1 MQKLTIVMPIL
12 SCLMSC
18 LMAFG
23 QEAAGWKV
31 GVAKV
36 KITPAK
42 PVWLAGYG
50 GRDHV
55 MEGVRQDVW
64 AKALALEDR
73 KGRVGVIVTLDLCN
87 TTKELGDAMLDLIEK
102 RHGLKR
108 EQVILNSSHTHSGPL
123 IGFIKRHVYPLSDA
137 QWEDVFAYSR
147 WLTDRVADVVGEA
160 LANRRSAAVSTGNGT
175 CRFAVNRRRNKEGEL
190 TSLTELNGA
199 RDYAVPVLK
208 VEDLNG
214 RTFAILFGYAC
225 HNTVLDTYLVCGDY
239 AGYAQ
244 EEVER
249 HHPGAIA
256 LFFQGAG
263 ADQNPLPR
271 RKVSLAVQ
279 YGREL
284 AAAVDQVLA
293 DDMTRREPEL
303 TFAFAQPMLAL
314 EEPMSQEEF
323 ARLIEEAEAKGVQ
336 WRVRCSR
343 ALAKEIASGEKNFR
357 EYPYPVHY
365 WRIGDQKLFALG
377 GEIVSGYAVEIK
389 KRHGLDAFVM
399 GYCDDVMSYMPTP
412 EMWDQGGYEIR
423 DANLCFG
430 LPAPWKRDVTQRILD
445 AVDRLVQGR

>member
-1 MQKLTIVMPIL
+1 MNERNIKRLAVMLPIV
-12 SCLMSC
+12 SCLV
-18 LMAFG
+18 AFG
-23 QEAAGWKV
+23 QEAAGWKA
-31 GVAKV
+31 GVARV
-36 KITPAK
+36 KITPEK

-73 KGRVGVIVTLDLCN
+73 RGRVGVIVTLDLCN
-87 TTKELGDAMLDLIEK
+87 TTKELGDLMLDLVEK

-123 IGFIKRHVYPLSDA
+123 IGLVPRQVYPLTDA
-137 QWEDVFAYSR
+137 QWADVFAYSR
-147 WLTDRVADVVGEA
+147 WLAGRVADVVGEA
-160 LANRRSAAVSTGNGT
+160 LANRRPANVSTGNGT
-175 CRFAVNRRRNKEGEL
+175 CRFAVNRRRNKEGAL
-190 TSLTELNGA
+190 TSVTELNGS

-208 VEDLNG
+208 AEDGNG

-225 HNTVLDTYLVCGDY
+225 HNTVLDEYLVCGDY

-249 HHPGAIA
+249 LHPGATA
-256 LFFQGAG
+256 MFFQGAG

-271 RKVSLAVQ
+271 RKVSLARQ

-284 AAAVDQVLA
+284 AAAVDQALE
-293 DDMTRREPEL
+293 DGMTRREPEL
-303 TFAFAQPMLAL
+303 SIAYARPMLAL
-314 EEPMSQEEF
+314 EEPMSKEEL
-323 ARLIEEAEAKGVQ
+323 ARIAKTSEEKGVQ

-343 ALAKEIASGEKNFR
+343 ALAREIASGEKDFR

-377 GEIVSGYAVEIK
+377 GEVVSGYAVEIK
-389 KRHGLDAFVM
+389 KRHGLGSFVM
-399 GYCDDVMSYMPTP
+399 GYCDDVMSYMPMP

-445 AVDRLVQGR
+445 AVDRLAAE